1 MLQTLEGNS
10 SKAMTEDRLPLTS
23 QSVLEDKIPALRE
36 LFPEVFAEGKVDF
49 ERLKQALG
57 ASIDEGRERYGLS
70 WAGKSEAIR
79 NLQAQS
85 VGTLTPVPEESVN
98 FETTENIFIEGD
110 NLEVLKLLQKSYH
123 NQIKMIYID
132 PPYNTGKEFIYP
144 DNFREGLEDYLRY
157 SGQKNGEG
165 IKLTTNTETDGRFH
179 SKWLNMMYPRLF
191 LARNLLRDDGVIFV
205 SIDDHEVYNLRSL
218 MNEVFG
224 EENFIAQL
232 IWEKTRKNDSR
243 FFSIGHEYMVVYG
256 KNEGYLR
263 QIDTYWREEKPG
275 ARQIQEEYLRL
286 RSIHN
291 DDDEAVAAGLK
302 AYYASLPRNNL
313 VKKYSRYCN
322 VDSRGVWRDDNMSW
336 PGGDGPTY
344 EVIHPIT
351 GQPCAIPDG
360 GWRYSTKEKMLEMI
374 EAGVVVFRADHTEPP
389 IRKTYLVRSLTPNE
403 NGDTE
408 PADEDDI
415 SIQVMGSYF
424 YKSAQPAS
432 RLLTEIFGKKT
443 FDNPKD
449 HEVIARMIRYVTKED
464 DIILDFF
471 AGSGTTAHSVLE
483 VNAQDE
489 SKRKFIL
496 VQLPEPTNKSDYQS
510 ISDIC
515 KDRLRKVISKL
526 NQEESSKLNLYDLE
540 SQDPGFKVF
549 KLTKSN
555 FKIWDGAAPQ
565 NVEQLSVLLQEFAE
579 NIRPGTT
586 KLGMLYE
593 ILLKAG
599 FPLTANVEKL
609 EIAGQ
614 EIYAIEDQELFIC
627 LEYEI
632 LEGTVRQILT
642 YQPKPKQF
650 ISLDSSFRGNDQ
662 LKTNT
667 QLQMRDHDIKFRT
680 V

>member
-1 MLQTLEGNS
+1 
-10 SKAMTEDRLPLTS
+10 MTEDRLPLTS
-23 QSVLEDKIPALRE
+23 QNVLEDKIAALQE

-57 ASIDEGRERYGLS
+57 ESIDEGRERYGLS

-85 VGTLTPVPEESVN
+85 VGTLAPLPEESVN

-205 SIDDHEVYNLRSL
+205 SIDDHEAYNLRL
-218 MNEVFG
+218 LLNEIFG
-224 EENFIAQL
+224 EENFLGIIVWEGATDNNPTQIA
-232 IWEKTRKNDSR
+232 IE
-243 FFSIGHEYMVVYG
+243 HEYILAFA
-256 KNEGYLR
+256 KNKSNINSAWKNQSSAAKSVMLSEYQKLK
-263 QIDTYWREEKPG
+263 DLLKDNVEL
-275 ARQIQEEYLRL
+275 IQKEFRKFV
-286 RSIHN
+286 RRN
-291 DDDEAVAAGLK
+291 Q
-302 AYYASLPRNNL
+302 ASLNPITHYNR
-313 VKKYSRYCN
+313 
-322 VDSRGVWRDDNMSW
+322 VDERGVYTGSRKVHN
-336 PGGDGPTY
+336 PKAGGYVYD
-344 EVIHPIT
+344 VIHPDT
-351 GQPCAIPDG
+351 KKVCVPPVNGY
-360 GWRYSTKEKMLEMI
+360 RYPEERMKGLIAEERIL
-374 EAGVVVFRADHTEPP
+374 
-389 IRKTYLVRSLTPNE
+389 
-403 NGDTE
+403 
-408 PADEDDI
+408 
-415 SIQVMGSYF
+415 
-424 YKSAQPAS
+424 
-432 RLLTEIFGKKT
+432 FGKDENQVIQIKEYLEDYESKLSSVIEIDSRAGSNELKSL
-443 FDNPKD
+443 FPGDQKVFLNPKPVVLLR
-449 HEVIARMIRYVTKED
+449 ELLEFCTGAED
-464 DIILDFF
+464 LILDFF
-471 AGSGTTAHSVLE
+471 SGSCTTAQ
-483 VNAQDE
+483 A
-489 SKRKFIL
+489 IL
-496 VQLPEPTNKSDYQS
+496 DLNHDDGGNRHFVMVQLPEPTENSEFKTIAEVGKERIRRAVNKIEEEENGKLDLNGSSHQ
-510 ISDIC
+510 
-515 KDRLRKVISKL
+515 DR
-526 NQEESSKLNLYDLE
+526 
-540 SQDPGFKVF
+540 GFKVF
-549 KLTKSN
+549 KLTESN
-555 FKIWDGAAPQ
+555 FKIWDGTAPQ

-579 NIRPGTT
+579 NVRPGTT

-599 FPLTANVEKL
+599 FPLTAKVEKL

-614 EIYAIEDQELFIC
+614 EIYAIENQELFIC

-632 LEGTVRQILT
+632 LEETVRQLLT

>member
-1 MLQTLEGNS
+1 MLGKNYSILQTLEGDF

-23 QSVLEDKIPALRE
+23 QNVLEDKIAALRD

-57 ASIDEGRERYGLS
+57 ESIDEGRERYGLS

-79 NLQAQS
+79 NLQVQS

-157 SGQKNGEG
+157 SGQKNGDG

-205 SIDDHEVYNLRSL
+205 SIGEHEVYNLRTL
-218 MNEVFG
+218 MNEIFG
-224 EENFIAQL
+224 EENFMATV
-232 IWEKTRKNDSR
+232 IWQKVFAPKNTAR
-243 FFSIGHEYMVVYG
+243 HFSEDHDYIVVYARNSSNWTPFSLPRSEAAEARYSNPDNDPRGNWASDNLLARNYYSKGSYEVCSPSG
-256 KNEGYLR
+256 KKFQNPTG
-263 QIDTYWREEKPG
+263 TYWRVSYEKFL
-275 ARQIQEEYLRL
+275 ELE
-286 RSIHN
+286 
-291 DDDEAVAAGLK
+291 
-302 AYYASLPRNNL
+302 
-313 VKKYSRYCN
+313 
-322 VDSRGVWRDDNMSW
+322 RDDRIFWGVDGKNMPRLKRFLS
-336 PGGDGPTY
+336 
-344 EVIHPIT
+344 EV
-351 GQPCAIPDG
+351 
-360 GWRYSTKEKMLEMI
+360 RE
-374 EAGVVVFRADHTEPP
+374 GVVPQTLWKYGDVGHTQEAKQELIEFVQFENTDNVLDTVKPTRL
-389 IRKTYLVRSLTPNE
+389 IQRMLKLATSESNNDLV
-403 NGDTE
+403 
-408 PADEDDI
+408 
-415 SIQVMGSYF
+415 
-424 YKSAQPAS
+424 
-432 RLLTEIFGKKT
+432 
-443 FDNPKD
+443 
-449 HEVIARMIRYVTKED
+449 
-464 DIILDFF
+464 LDFF
-471 AGSGTTAHSVLE
+471 SGSASSAHAVLKQNKE
-483 VNAQDE
+483 DGGN
-489 SKRKFIL
+489 RRFIC
-496 VQLPEPTNKSDYQS
+496 VQLPEYLPIAETKLKT
-510 ISDIC
+510 IADIG
-515 KDRLRKVISKL
+515 KARIHSAIANLDETRNGDLDLNGVGQHDR
-526 NQEESSKLNLYDLE
+526 
-540 SQDPGFKVF
+540 GFKVF
-549 KLTKSN
+549 KLTESN
-555 FKIWDGAAPQ
+555 FKIWDGTAPKD
-565 NVEQLSVLLQEFAE
+565 VEQLKILLQEFAE

-599 FPLTANVEKL
+599 FPLTAKVEKL
-609 EIAGQ
+609 DIAGQ
-614 EIYAIEDQELFIC
+614 EIYAIEDQELFLC

-632 LEGTVRQILT
+632 LEETVKQIVT

>member
-1 MLQTLEGNS
+1 
-10 SKAMTEDRLPLTS
+10 MTEDRLPLTS
-23 QSVLEDKIPALRE
+23 QNVLEDKIAALQD

-57 ASIDEGRERYGLS
+57 ESIDEGRERYGLS

-110 NLEVLKLLQKSYH
+110 NLEVLKLLQRSYH

-191 LARNLLRDDGVIFV
+191 LARNLLKDDGVIFV
-205 SIDDHEVYNLRSL
+205 SIDDHEVHSLRTL
-218 MNEVFG
+218 MNEIFG
-224 EENFIAQL
+224 EENFIASV
-232 IWEKTRKNDSR
+232 IWQKVFSPKNSARHFSEDHDYIIVYARNAEVWLPNLLARTEEANARYSNPDNDPRDVWSSSDLTARNYYADGQYEVTSPSGRKFKPSVGN
-243 FFSIGHEYMVVYG
+243 
-256 KNEGYLR
+256 
-263 QIDTYWREEKPG
+263 YWRVN
-275 ARQIQEEYLRL
+275 YL
-286 RSIHN
+286 
-291 DDDEAVAAGLK
+291 K
-302 AYYASLPRNNL
+302 F
-313 VKKYSRYCN
+313 
-322 VDSRGVWRDDNMSW
+322 
-336 PGGDGPTY
+336 
-344 EVIHPIT
+344 
-351 GQPCAIPDG
+351 
-360 GWRYSTKEKMLEMI
+360 I
-374 EAGVVVFRADHTEPP
+374 ELDQDKRIWWG
-389 IRKTYLVRSLTPNE
+389 E
-403 NGDTE
+403 NGDSMPRLKRFLSEVKQGIVPQTLWKYSDVGHTQE
-408 PADEDDI
+408 AKKELVEFVQFENTDNVLDTVKPTRL
-415 SIQVMGSYF
+415 IQRILQLTTTP
-424 YKSAQPAS
+424 SAND
-432 RLLTEIFGKKT
+432 L
-443 FDNPKD
+443 
-449 HEVIARMIRYVTKED
+449 V
-464 DIILDFF
+464 LDFF
-471 AGSGTTAHSVLE
+471 SGSASTAHAVLKQNKE
-483 VNAQDE
+483 DGGN
-489 SKRKFIL
+489 RRFIC
-496 VQLPEPTNKSDYQS
+496 VQLPEYLPIAETKLKT
-510 ISDIC
+510 IADIG
-515 KDRLRKVISKL
+515 KQRIHNAIANLDETRNGDLDLNGVGQHDR
-526 NQEESSKLNLYDLE
+526 
-540 SQDPGFKVF
+540 GFKVF
-549 KLTKSN
+549 KLTESN
-555 FKIWDGAAPQ
+555 FKIWDGTAPQ
-565 NVEQLSVLLQEFAE
+565 DVEQLSVLLQEFAE
-579 NIRPGTT
+579 NVRPGTT

-609 EIAGQ
+609 EIVGQ

-632 LEGTVRQILT
+632 LENTVRQILT

>member
-1 MLQTLEGNS
+1 
-10 SKAMTEDRLPLTS
+10 MTEDRLPLTS
-23 QSVLEDKIPALRE
+23 QNMLDDKIAALRE

-57 ASIDEGRERYGLS
+57 ESIEEGRERYGLS

-165 IKLTTNTETDGRFH
+165 IKLTTNTETNGRFH

-191 LARNLLRDDGVIFV
+191 LARNLLKEDGVIFV
-205 SIDDHEVYNLRSL
+205 SIDDHEVHNLRAL
-218 MNEVFG
+218 MNEIFG
-224 EENFIAQL
+224 EENFIASV
-232 IWEKTRKNDSR
+232 IWQKVFSPKNSARHFSEDHDYIIVYVRNSEVWLPNLLARTEEANARYSNPDNDPRDVWSSGDLTARNFYADGQYEVRSPSGKTFVPPRGRYWAIRYEKFLELEQDKRIWWGEDGDSMPRLKR
-243 FFSIGHEYMVVYG
+243 FLSE
-256 KNEGYLR
+256 
-263 QIDTYWREEKPG
+263 
-275 ARQIQEEYLRL
+275 
-286 RSIHN
+286 
-291 DDDEAVAAGLK
+291 
-302 AYYASLPRNNL
+302 
-313 VKKYSRYCN
+313 VKQGIVPQTLWKYSDVGHTQEAKKELVEFVQFENTDN
-322 VDSRGVWRDDNMSW
+322 VLDTVK
-336 PGGDGPTY
+336 PTRL
-344 EVIHPIT
+344 IQRILQLATTPL
-351 GQPCAIPDG
+351 AND
-360 GWRYSTKEKMLEMI
+360 
-374 EAGVVVFRADHTEPP
+374 
-389 IRKTYLVRSLTPNE
+389 LV
-403 NGDTE
+403 
-408 PADEDDI
+408 
-415 SIQVMGSYF
+415 
-424 YKSAQPAS
+424 
-432 RLLTEIFGKKT
+432 
-443 FDNPKD
+443 
-449 HEVIARMIRYVTKED
+449 
-464 DIILDFF
+464 LDFF
-471 AGSGTTAHSVLE
+471 SGSASTAHAVLKQNKE
-483 VNAQDE
+483 DGGN
-489 SKRKFIL
+489 RRFIC
-496 VQLPEPTNKSDYQS
+496 VQLPEYLPIAETKLKT
-510 ISDIC
+510 IADIG
-515 KDRLRKVISKL
+515 KARIHSAIANLDETRNGDLDLNGVGQHDR
-526 NQEESSKLNLYDLE
+526 
-540 SQDPGFKVF
+540 GFKVF
-549 KLTKSN
+549 TLTESN
-555 FKIWDGAAPQ
+555 FKIWDGTAPQ
-565 NVEQLSVLLQEFAE
+565 NVEQLSILLQEFAE

-599 FPLTANVEKL
+599 FPLTAKVEKL

-632 LEGTVRQILT
+632 LEETVRQILT

>member
-1 MLQTLEGNS
+1 
-10 SKAMTEDRLPLTS
+10 MTEDRLPLTS
-23 QSVLEDKIPALRE
+23 QNVLEDKITALRD

-57 ASIDEGRERYGLS
+57 ESIDEGRERYGLS

-191 LARNLLRDDGVIFV
+191 LAQHLLCEEGIIFV
-205 SIDDHEVYNLRSL
+205 SIDDHEIANLRLL
-218 MNEVFG
+218 MNEIFG
-224 EENFIAQL
+224 EENFIGAFVWQSKKGGGSDISRVVNDQEYVVCYGKKTYVQAL
-232 IWEKTRKNDSR
+232 SKLEIEAEDLDQEDDIGAFRLGRELNKWGANSRREDRPTMFFSIPGPNGEDVYPIRNDGTEGRWRLGRKKMFEIVERGDAEFVKRSDGTYIVYEKIRSTDSR
-243 FFSIGHEYMVVYG
+243 FKPFRTWLTDIGTTADGSKEVKGLFEDRKVYDFPKPITLIKYLISIG
-256 KNEGYLR
+256 
-263 QIDTYWREEKPG
+263 TT
-275 ARQIQEEYLRL
+275 
-286 RSIHN
+286 S
-291 DDDEAVAAGLK
+291 
-302 AYYASLPRNNL
+302 S
-313 VKKYSRYCN
+313 
-322 VDSRGVWRDDNMSW
+322 
-336 PGGDGPTY
+336 
-344 EVIHPIT
+344 
-351 GQPCAIPDG
+351 
-360 GWRYSTKEKMLEMI
+360 
-374 EAGVVVFRADHTEPP
+374 
-389 IRKTYLVRSLTPNE
+389 
-403 NGDTE
+403 
-408 PADEDDI
+408 DDI
-415 SIQVMGSYF
+415 V
-424 YKSAQPAS
+424 
-432 RLLTEIFGKKT
+432 
-443 FDNPKD
+443 
-449 HEVIARMIRYVTKED
+449 
-464 DIILDFF
+464 LDFF
-471 AGSGTTAHSVLE
+471 AGSCTTAQAVMEL
-483 VNAQDE
+483 NQDE
-489 SKRKFIL
+489 GSNKRFICI
-496 VQLPEPTNKSDYQS
+496 QLPELTPENSEARKEGYRT
-510 ISDIC
+510 ISE
-515 KDRLRKVISKL
+515 ISKERIKRAI
-526 NQEESSKLNLYDLE
+526 NKIDEEEGSKLDLNG
-540 SQDPGFKVF
+540 SGQHDRGFKVF
-549 KLTKSN
+549 KLTESN
-555 FKIWDGAAPQ
+555 FKIWDGTAPQ

-579 NIRPGTT
+579 NVRPGTT

-599 FPLTANVEKL
+599 FPLTAKVEQL

-614 EIYAIEDQELFIC
+614 EIYAVEDQELFIC

-632 LEGTVRQILT
+632 LEDTVRQILT

-667 QLQMRDHDIKFRT
+667 QLQMRDHHIKFRT

>member
-1 MLQTLEGNS
+1 VLHFTHSFLKFLVAVLGENRSILQTLEGDCF
-10 SKAMTEDRLPLTS
+10 KTMTEDRLPLTS
-23 QSVLEDKIPALRE
+23 QDVLTDRVIVLRE

-57 ASIDEGRERYGLS
+57 ESVDEGRERYGLS

-85 VGTLTPVPEESVN
+85 VGTLNPVPGESVN

-191 LARNLLRDDGVIFV
+191 SSQHLLCEEGIIFV
-205 SIDDHEVYNLRSL
+205 SIDDHEIANLRLL
-218 MNEVFG
+218 MNAIFG
-224 EENFIAQL
+224 EENFIGMFVWQSKKGGGSDTAGVVKDQEYVVCYGKRSYAQSL
-232 IWEKTRKNDSR
+232 SKIEIEAEELEQEDENGSYRRGRELNKWGSNSRREDRPTMFFPILGPNGEDVYPIRNDGEEGCWRLGRKKMFHIVELGNAEFIKRPDGTYTVYEKVRSIDSR
-243 FFSIGHEYMVVYG
+243 FKPFRTWLTDVGTTADGSKEVKGLFDGRKVYDFPKPTSLIKHLISIGTV
-256 KNEGYLR
+256 
-263 QIDTYWREEKPG
+263 
-275 ARQIQEEYLRL
+275 
-286 RSIHN
+286 S
-291 DDDEAVAAGLK
+291 
-302 AYYASLPRNNL
+302 S
-313 VKKYSRYCN
+313 
-322 VDSRGVWRDDNMSW
+322 
-336 PGGDGPTY
+336 
-344 EVIHPIT
+344 
-351 GQPCAIPDG
+351 
-360 GWRYSTKEKMLEMI
+360 
-374 EAGVVVFRADHTEPP
+374 
-389 IRKTYLVRSLTPNE
+389 
-403 NGDTE
+403 
-408 PADEDDI
+408 DDI
-415 SIQVMGSYF
+415 V
-424 YKSAQPAS
+424 
-432 RLLTEIFGKKT
+432 
-443 FDNPKD
+443 
-449 HEVIARMIRYVTKED
+449 
-464 DIILDFF
+464 LDFF
-471 AGSGTTAHSVLE
+471 AGSCTS
-483 VNAQDE
+483 AQALME
-489 SKRKFIL
+489 
-496 VQLPEPTNKSDYQS
+496 
-510 ISDIC
+510 
-515 KDRLRKVISKL
+515 L
-526 NQEESSKLNLYDLE
+526 NQEEDCNRNFICIQLPELTPENSEARKAGYNKISEISKERIRRAINQINEEEHGKLNLNG
-540 SQDPGFKVF
+540 SGQQDRGFKVF
-549 KLTKSN
+549 KLTESN
-555 FKIWDGAAPQ
+555 FKIWDGTAPQ

-599 FPLTANVEKL
+599 FPLTVKVEKL
-609 EIAGQ
+609 NIAGQ
-614 EIYAIEDQELFIC
+614 EIYAVEVRELFIC

-632 LEGTVRQILT
+632 SEDTVRQILT

-680 V
+680 A